1 MKWGDRLIKISKY
14 WLLWILYKSYMRV
27 HCVIFLI
34 LWMFEKFY
42 DKSLKEYL
50 SVQGTKPSQV
60 ITVKNDVLIFKEFV
74 A

>member
-1 MKWGDRLIKISKY
+1 
-14 WLLWILYKSYMRV
+14 MRV